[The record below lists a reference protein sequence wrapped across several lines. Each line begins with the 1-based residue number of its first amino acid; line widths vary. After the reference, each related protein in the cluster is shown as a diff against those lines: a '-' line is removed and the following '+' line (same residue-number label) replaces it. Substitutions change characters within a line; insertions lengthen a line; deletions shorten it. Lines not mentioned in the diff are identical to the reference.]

1 MYWALPAYTR
11 LYQAVLS
18 STKGQLCYTWLYQAH
33 RTLLGSTKPYWAL
46 LKLTEALRST
56 RFHQALFRAPLGS
69 TILLGSTDLCRALL
83 GFTGLYQLLLD
94 STPTALPGFTG
105 LYEAL
110 PGLPSPT
117 KLYRTLPTYTR
128 LH

>member
-1 MYWALPAYTR
+1 MPGSAGLYWALPAYTR

-18 STKGQLCYTWLYQAH
+18 STKGQLCYTGLYQAH
-33 RTLLGSTKPYWAL
+33 HTHLSSTKPYWAL

-56 RFHQALFRAPLGS
+56 RSHQALFRAPLGS

-83 GFTGLYQLLLD
+83 GSTGLYRPLLG

-110 PGLPSPT
+110 PGLLYHT
-117 KLYRTLPTYTR
+117 KLY
-128 LH
+128 

>member
-1 MYWALPAYTR
+1 MCQPSSTELYWALPAYER

-18 STKGQLCYTWLYQAH
+18 STKGQLCYTELYQAH
-33 RTLLGSTKPYWAL
+33 RALLGSTKPYWAL

-56 RFHQALFRAPLGS
+56 KSHQALFRAPLGS

-83 GFTGLYQLLLD
+83 GSTGLYRPLLG

-110 PGLPSPT
+110 PGLLYHT
-117 KLYRTLPTYTR
+117 KLY
-128 LH
+128 